1 MNCLTSLIEKVKQ
14 KEGLLH
20 LYCKKLRILSIP
32 LQNINMILEMLQLNS
47 VQDLEVNCTWKLSAL
62 ENFAPYLGWMGDL
75 RRLLLSHTCTSP
87 NISLEKEKQCV
98 RQFSS
103 QFLNLHHIQELRLDS
118 ISFLEGCLH
127 HMLR

>member
-1 MNCLTSLIEKVKQ
+1 
-14 KEGLLH
+14 
-20 LYCKKLRILSIP
+20 
-32 LQNINMILEMLQLNS
+32 MILEMLQLNS

-118 ISFLEGCLH
+118 ISFLKGCLH